1 MKPWEFTDRW
11 PACLAVL
18 LVVAVGS
25 AVDASAANLSLAFLS
40 GSSDDR
46 EPGSPPQPSL
56 TAFDGRW
63 TFTSAGC
70 KNTGSIAA
78 TIKQGRIIVRGGSGQ
93 VNPDGTLH
101 SVGAG
106 GGMTLVA
113 EGHLDQEAGS
123 GTFDRSDGC
132 SGTWIVYLDKSSAG
146 AHA

>member
-1 MKPWEFTDRW
+1 MKPWEFTARL
-11 PACLAVL
+11 PACLAAL
-18 LVVAVGS
+18 LVVAAGS

-40 GSSDDR
+40 GTSDDR

-56 TAFDGRW
+56 AVFDGRW

-101 SVGAG
+101 SVGGG
-106 GGMTLVA
+106 GGMTLTA
-113 EGHLDQEAGS
+113 EGHMDLETGS

-132 SGTWIVYLDKSSAG
+132 SGTWIAIKR
-146 AHA
+146 H